1 MSECSLCQSRWPV
14 SSPLLGSATTV
25 GRAPG
30 AWGEQTLQEA
40 PWMLP
45 LMLDAYGS
53 CSVVAP

>member
-45 LMLDAYGS
+45 LMLDT
-53 CSVVAP
+53 